1 MKLNVISG
9 AGSDKKSEIQVSD
22 KVFGARYNE
31 SLVHQIVVAYQ
42 AGKRQGTRA
51 QKTRAE
57 ARGGG
62 AKPWRQKGTG
72 HARAGTIRSPIWRGG
87 GRVFAAETRDF
98 SQKVNKKMRR
108 QAVRAILSELIRQ
121 DRLVAVDE
129 FKMDT
134 PKTKQLSEKLKKLG
148 VDDALIVTEDVG
160 QELYLSARNLA
171 KVYVCDVS
179 HADPVSMLQYD
190 KVVMTVNAVKQFE
203 ERLA

>member
-1 MKLNVISG
+1 MKLNVIS
-9 AGSDKKSEIQVSD
+9 ATGSDKKSEIQVSD
-22 KVFGARYNE
+22 DVFGARYHE

-42 AGKRQGTRA
+42 AGKRHGTRA
-51 QKTRAE
+51 QKTRA
-57 ARGGG
+57 AVRGGG

-87 GRVFAAETRDF
+87 GRVFAAENRDF
-98 SQKVNKKMRR
+98 SQKVNKKMRQR
-108 QAVRAILSELIRQ
+108 AVRAILSELIRQ
-121 DRLVAVDE
+121 DRLVTVDE
-129 FKMDT
+129 FKVDT
-134 PKTKQLSEKLKKLG
+134 PKTKQLSEKLKMLG

-171 KVYVCDVS
+171 KVNVCDVN
-179 HADPVSMLQYD
+179 HADPVSLLQYE